1 MGLRCEQR
9 AFATDYTDFTDCR
22 RIGLTILVR
31 SRSVLTRSLFL
42 SNEARRSH
50 PYEARYV
57 TKTSFVDAPLP
68 CASTQW
74 KRPRCV
80 VGQPG
85 RAASAWAGGR
95 DRGVAE
101 AEWADRL
108 LADTDA
114 ARHDGAAAGRYRIVP
129 LPPDRFVRWWAMAG
143 GELVFLFDA
152 TEQQRAD
159 QAARRLL
166 NDLSH
171 ELRTP
176 LATILTHA
184 EVQSLP
190 NLPDATRAELLRLLK
205 EETQRAVRLVNAML
219 ELGRLETSGELAQ
232 RPVDLLAVAE
242 AAVQQIMPQAE
253 SHAIHLSMEAD
264 TPLPAVAGEADS
276 LLRVF
281 LNLLDNAVKFSR
293 SGDRV
298 IISLRRDP
306 HGVRCSVCD
315 TGPGIPAQ
323 HVPYVTRR
331 FYRAAPPDRRAAAW
345 GWRWSRR
352 SCAGTA
358 ARCRSKAARRDEA
371 TGTCMSFVLPAAPAE
386 DGQR

>member
-1 MGLRCEQR
+1 MVTFDLQPVLFALIALLALVAGGAIWLDRRRRHGQVRVGSDLSISALNDAPFGVLQLSHTDKLR
-9 AFATDYTDFTDCR
+9 FA
-22 RIGLTILVR
+22 
-31 SRSVLTRSLFL
+31 
-42 SNEARRSH
+42 NPAARRLLGL
-50 PYEARYV
+50 EAA
-57 TKTSFVDAPLP
+57 TGALP
-68 CASTQW
+68 
-74 KRPRCV
+74 
-80 VGQPG
+80 
-85 RAASAWAGGR
+85 
-95 DRGVAE
+95 E
-101 AEWADRL
+101 AEWADRV
-108 LADTDA
+108 LADADA
-114 ARHDGAAAGRYRIVP
+114 ARHDGAAAGRYRIAP

-190 NLPDATRAELLRLLK
+190 NLPDATRAESLRLLK

-253 SHAIHLSMEAD
+253 ARVIHLSMEAD
-264 TPLPAVAGEADS
+264 TPLPTVAGEADL

-298 IISLRRDP
+298 ILALRRDP
-306 HGVRCSVCD
+306 QGVRSSVCD

-323 HVPYVTRR
+323 HLPYVTRR
-331 FYRAAPPDRRAAAW
+331 FYRACAAGTGGQRVGTGDGRGDPAPPRQRVADREPRGGTGDRHVHEFRAT
-345 GWRWSRR
+345 
-352 SCAGTA
+352 CH
-358 ARCRSKAARRDEA
+358 
-371 TGTCMSFVLPAAPAE
+371 TG
-386 DGQR
+386 

>member
-1 MGLRCEQR
+1 MPALNEAPFGVLGLAETGEL
-9 AFATDYTDFTDCR
+9 AFA
-22 RIGLTILVR
+22 
-31 SRSVLTRSLFL
+31 
-42 SNEARRSH
+42 NPAARRLLGLDIATGAL
-50 PYEARYV
+50 PEA
-57 TKTSFVDAPLP
+57 D
-68 CASTQW
+68 
-74 KRPRCV
+74 
-80 VGQPG
+80 
-85 RAASAWAGGR
+85 
-95 DRGVAE
+95 
-101 AEWADRL
+101 WADRL
-108 LADTDA
+108 QADSDA

-190 NLPDATRAELLRLLK
+190 NLPDATRAESLRLLK

-232 RPVDLLAVAE
+232 LSVDLLAVAE
-242 AAVQQIMPQAE
+242 AAMQQIMPQAE
-253 SHAIHLSMEAD
+253 ARAIHLSMEAD
-264 TPLPAVAGEADS
+264 TPLPTVAGEADS

-298 IISLRRDP
+298 ILALRRDP
-306 HGVRCSVCD
+306 QGVRSSVCD
-315 TGPGIPAQ
+315 TGPGIPVQ
-323 HVPYVTRR
+323 HVPYLTRR
-331 FYRAAPPDRRAAAW
+331 FYRAAPPEQAGSGLGLAMVEEILRRHGSALQIE
-345 GWRWSRR
+345 SRTD
-352 SCAGTA
+352 GQ
-358 ARCRSKAARRDEA
+358 A
-371 TGTCMSFVLPAAPAE
+371 TGTCMSFVLRATPAE

>member
-1 MGLRCEQR
+1 MVTFDLQPVLFALIALLALVAGGAIWLDRRRHSQVR
-9 AFATDYTDFTDCR
+9 A
-22 RIGLTILVR
+22 R
-31 SRSVLTRSLFL
+31 SDLSLPAL
-42 SNEARRSH
+42 NEAPFGVLSLSETGELRYANPAARRLLGL
-50 PYEARYV
+50 EAA
-57 TKTSFVDAPLP
+57 TGALP
-68 CASTQW
+68 
-74 KRPRCV
+74 
-80 VGQPG
+80 
-85 RAASAWAGGR
+85 
-95 DRGVAE
+95 E

-108 LADTDA
+108 LADADA

-190 NLPDATRAELLRLLK
+190 NLPDATRAESLRLLK

-253 SHAIHLSMEAD
+253 V
-264 TPLPAVAGEADS
+264 P
-276 LLRVF
+276 
-281 LNLLDNAVKFSR
+281 
-293 SGDRV
+293 
-298 IISLRRDP
+298 RDP
-306 HGVRCSVCD
+306 PVDGGRHTLAGRCGRGRFTSAGLPQPAGQCCEVQPQRR
-315 TGPGIPAQ
+315 PGRPCAAPRSAGRAEFGLR
-323 HVPYVTRR
+323 HRAWDP
-331 FYRAAPPDRRAAAW
+331 RAACALRDQAFLPRRAAGTGGQW
-345 GWRWSRR
+345 
-352 SCAGTA
+352 AGTGDGRGDPA
-358 ARCRSKAARRDEA
+358 PPRQRVADRKPHGGTGDRHVHEFRAARRS
-371 TGTCMSFVLPAAPAE
+371 G
-386 DGQR
+386 

>member
-1 MGLRCEQR
+1 MYTFDLQQLVFALIVLLALVAVGAIWLDRRLRRSGQASDDLNLSLPALNEASFGVLSLAKTGEL
-9 AFATDYTDFTDCR
+9 AFA
-22 RIGLTILVR
+22 
-31 SRSVLTRSLFL
+31 
-42 SNEARRSH
+42 NPAARRLLGLK
-50 PYEARYV
+50 AA
-57 TKTSFVDAPLP
+57 TGALP
-68 CASTQW
+68 
-74 KRPRCV
+74 
-80 VGQPG
+80 
-85 RAASAWAGGR
+85 
-95 DRGVAE
+95 E

-108 LADTDA
+108 LADLDA
-114 ARHDGAAAGRYRIVP
+114 ARHDGATGGRYRIV
-129 LPPDRFVRWWAMAG
+129 LLSPDRFVRWWAMAG

-190 NLPDATRAELLRLLK
+190 NLPDATRAESLRLLK

-219 ELGRLETSGELAQ
+219 ELGRLETSGEPAL

-253 SHAIHLSMEAD
+253 SHSIHLSMEAD
-264 TPLPAVAGEADS
+264 TPLPAVAAEADS

-293 SGDRV
+293 SGDRL

-306 HGVRCSVCD
+306 QGVRCSVCD

-331 FYRAAPPDRRAAAW
+331 FYRAAPPEQAGSGLGLAMVEEILRRHGSALQIE
-345 GWRWSRR
+345 SRTE
-352 SCAGTA
+352 GQ
-358 ARCRSKAARRDEA
+358 A
-371 TGTCMSFVLPAAPAE
+371 TGTCMSFVLSAAPAE

>member
-1 MGLRCEQR
+1 MYTFDLQPLLFASIILLVLVAGGAVWLDRRRHSQVR
-9 AFATDYTDFTDCR
+9 A
-22 RIGLTILVR
+22 R
-31 SRSVLTRSLFL
+31 SDLSLPAL
-42 SNEARRSH
+42 NEAPFGVLSLSETGELRYANPAARRLLGLGAGSG
-50 PYEARYV
+50 
-57 TKTSFVDAPLP
+57 TLP
-68 CASTQW
+68 
-74 KRPRCV
+74 
-80 VGQPG
+80 
-85 RAASAWAGGR
+85 
-95 DRGVAE
+95 E

-108 LADTDA
+108 LADADA

-129 LPPDRFVRWWAMAG
+129 LPSDRFVRWWAMAG
-143 GELVFLFDA
+143 GDLVFLFDA

-190 NLPDATRAELLRLLK
+190 NLPDDTRAELQRLLK

-253 SHAIHLSMEAD
+253 VRAIHLSMEAD
-264 TPLPAVAGEADS
+264 TPLPAVAAEADL

-298 IISLRRDP
+298 ILSLRRDP
-306 HGVRCSVCD
+306 QGVRSSVCD

-331 FYRAAPPDRRAAAW
+331 FYRAAPPEQAGSGWD
-345 GWRWSRR
+345 WRWSRR
-352 SCAGTA
+352 SCAATA
-358 ARCRSKAARRDEA
+358 ARCRSKAARRERR
-371 TGTCMSFVLPAAPAE
+371 PARA
-386 DGQR
+386 

>member
-1 MGLRCEQR
+1 MVTFDLQPVLFALIALLALAAGGAIWVDRRMGRGKVR
-9 AFATDYTDFTDCR
+9 DSSDWSFTELNDAPF
-22 RIGLTILVR
+22 GAL
-31 SRSVLTRSLFL
+31 SLSETGEL
-42 SNEARRSH
+42 LYANPAARRLLGLGPGSG
-50 PYEARYV
+50 
-57 TKTSFVDAPLP
+57 TLP
-68 CASTQW
+68 
-74 KRPRCV
+74 
-80 VGQPG
+80 
-85 RAASAWAGGR
+85 
-95 DRGVAE
+95 D

-108 LADTDA
+108 LGDADA
-114 ARHDGAAAGRYRIVP
+114 ARHDAAAAGRYRIVP

-190 NLPDATRAELLRLLK
+190 NLPDATRAESLRLLK

-219 ELGRLETSGELAQ
+219 ELGRLETSGEPTL

-242 AAVQQIMPQAE
+242 AAVQQSIPQAE
-253 SHAIHLSMEAD
+253 ACAIHLSMEAD

-298 IISLRRDP
+298 ILSLCRDLQ
-306 HGVRCSVCD
+306 GVRSSVCD
-315 TGPGIPAQ
+315 TGPGIPVQ
-323 HVPYVTRR
+323 HLPYVTRR
-331 FYRAAPPDRRAAAW
+331 FYRAASPEQAGSGLGLAMVEEILRRHSSALQIE
-345 GWRWSRR
+345 SRTE
-352 SCAGTA
+352 GQ
-358 ARCRSKAARRDEA
+358 A
-371 TGTCMSFVLPAAPAE
+371 TGTCMSFVLSAAPAE